1 VTTTRSLR
9 DEVRNVLDYLSD
21 AELTL
26 YTNAVSMSETRV
38 AWHAH
43 QQHAEFLITRQHTY
57 EQYLNWVESGSYS
70 AILRD
75 ASLLQISYEVRG
87 GKIVAHR
94 LAYVPCPCIISQ
106 DALDAFLGEG
116 SSISDIVN
124 LNEYARD
131 VVFRSPIRFDYDTA
145 NAKPGHPASHMTI
158 NSPECRI
165 ACVAPMHVLRFVDFV
180 YRHFYPRL
188 WSAHATFFAEAAW
201 RHIDARGIVNDE
213 LTHIHLAWDTRAT
226 ATTAPPT
233 HRGARGIRSY
243 R

>member
-1 VTTTRSLR
+1 MTSFARCGISTATVLQRTRPRSGRPPKGSRRSLRRLTAAAWTWKTYPLRYEPDSRLYRRNHQVTTTRSLR

-94 LAYVPCPCIISQ
+94 LAYVPCPCITNQ

-145 NAKPGHPASHMTI
+145 
-158 NSPECRI
+158 
-165 ACVAPMHVLRFVDFV
+165 
-180 YRHFYPRL
+180 
-188 WSAHATFFAEAAW
+188 
-201 RHIDARGIVNDE
+201 
-213 LTHIHLAWDTRAT
+213 
-226 ATTAPPT
+226 
-233 HRGARGIRSY
+233 
-243 R
+243 